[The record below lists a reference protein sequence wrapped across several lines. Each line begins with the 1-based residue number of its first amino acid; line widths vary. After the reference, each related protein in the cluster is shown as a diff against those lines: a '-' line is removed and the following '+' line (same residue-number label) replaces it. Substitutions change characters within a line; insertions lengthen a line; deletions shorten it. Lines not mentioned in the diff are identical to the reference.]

1 MSPSQFRRFLC
12 VASLPLWMGSCS
24 PAAPSGSQAWNSE
37 FEPGAATDNPII
49 EGDKAN
55 GTYREAAF
63 VGTHCSG
70 TVIAP
75 KVVLTGA
82 LCVRTQPTMK
92 VKVPAVSKSK
102 WWNGSTA
109 TFSTDMGYGDG
120 GGVDVGLIFLDEE
133 VPLPVFPIVSKDKI
147 ADGSMVVNVGRRG
160 PLEEDHPDN
169 YLYMSRPVVV
179 HDGSESGYPNTYTA
193 ENLLQHGDMGGPSF
207 LAGVTPHTI
216 VAVNSAI
223 MDGALLSRADI
234 AWDWVEQSILDH
246 GGHGNHEPD
255 PGGGGGGGN
264 CVGIEEQEPNDTHL
278 VPQRTEAAMCG
289 RLEKADD
296 EDWFIWSLPA
306 AGMDYDVSVAG
317 VDAQI
322 KVWKKANGQYY
333 RIDNETPTRVRNT
346 SNAPGDYYVSV
357 WSPTGSLQDYR
368 LTVAGPFDDPGGTGG
383 SSGSG
388 GIGGSGGAGGSGAG
402 GAAGNAGSGGAWNCV
417 GDPEQEPND
426 TVGQY
431 TMLEAPAGTELD
443 AAVCGD
449 INGDVDGYTWSACDS
464 NEEYRIE
471 VTGGDARIEMWSVSM
486 GTATQVPNTTPTL
499 FEGFTAKPGLF
510 RIVVRSASNTA
521 TPYRLTVWASGCGG
535 GGAAGAAGSGG
546 SGGSG
551 GGGCVYP
558 SGPYGTSQGSTVAP
572 THSWQGY
579 VAAGAPQTAIAM
591 QDFFD
596 CDGTKNIN
604 AVLVIESTVWC
615 GACRNEAAG
624 LQSRMQSSWGP
635 AGVKVMQL
643 LVENN
648 SGGPGSPSD
657 AAWWINNFGLKTVAV
672 AADPN
677 FLLRSPAS
685 TAYPYKVLINP
696 RTMKV
701 VRTYTGGYYDSQVLQ
716 LAQSNQ

>member
-1 MSPSQFRRFLC
+1 MSPSQFRRLLC

-24 PAAPSGSQAWNSE
+24 PAAPSGSQTWNSE

-109 TFSTDMGYGDG
+109 TFSSDMGYGDG
-120 GGVDVGLIFLDEE
+120 DGVDVGLIFLDEE

-169 YLYMSRPVVV
+169 YLYMSRPVEV

-216 VAVNSAI
+216 VAINSAI
-223 MDGALLSRADI
+223 MDGAVLSRADI

-246 GGHGNHEPD
+246 GGHGNHEPE
-255 PGGGGGGGN
+255 PG
-264 CVGIEEQEPNDTHL
+264 
-278 VPQRTEAAMCG
+278 A
-289 RLEKADD
+289 
-296 EDWFIWSLPA
+296 
-306 AGMDYDVSVAG
+306 
-317 VDAQI
+317 
-322 KVWKKANGQYY
+322 
-333 RIDNETPTRVRNT
+333 
-346 SNAPGDYYVSV
+346 
-357 WSPTGSLQDYR
+357 
-368 LTVAGPFDDPGGTGG
+368 
-383 SSGSG
+383 
-388 GIGGSGGAGGSGAG
+388 
-402 GAAGNAGSGGAWNCV
+402 
-417 GDPEQEPND
+417 
-426 TVGQY
+426 
-431 TMLEAPAGTELD
+431 
-443 AAVCGD
+443 
-449 INGDVDGYTWSACDS
+449 
-464 NEEYRIE
+464 
-471 VTGGDARIEMWSVSM
+471 
-486 GTATQVPNTTPTL
+486 
-499 FEGFTAKPGLF
+499 
-510 RIVVRSASNTA
+510 
-521 TPYRLTVWASGCGG
+521 
-535 GGAAGAAGSGG
+535 
-546 SGGSG
+546 G

-579 VAAGAPQTAIAM
+579 VAAGAPQSAIAM

-624 LQSRMQSSWGP
+624 LQSRMQSSWGS

-648 SGGPGSPSD
+648 SGGPGSPND
-657 AAWWINNFGLKTVAV
+657 GAWWINNFGLKTVAV

-685 TAYPYKVLINP
+685 TAYPYKVLIDP